1 MTTYLSQ
8 NHRSRIIWSVSLMA
22 TMLLSACGGSFN
34 TVSSQPTVDQTRIF
48 EDALLTATY
57 GVPTATVTPAPPTET
72 PVPTT
77 DPNIT
82 PPPLPDVFRSD
93 FLKPLDSPRQYETD
107 TCTYLRNRWD
117 PNKSAPGTIVMAI
130 MFHGISDGDAAKDN
144 DITMTQF
151 KALMKSLH
159 DQKFEAIRMQQF
171 VDFMYSNAKI
181 PSRSV
186 LLIVDD
192 RHHQP
197 YFDQKFK
204 DYYEKWGWPVINAWI
219 SFKENTQSFIDEQKN
234 LVAAGYV
241 DYQAHGV
248 VHNYFKNDE
257 TFLRGELQGSMDA
270 MQKDLGVKPVAYIW
284 PGGTFSQLSAKLAR
298 EAGFQVGFT
307 VVPRGPVM
315 YNWIPQADEMDP
327 QRPGYTP
334 EGFAGDPLMTIP
346 RFWDTDAYYRL
357 DEVRLTGNTAAAK
370 AAETKDTELA
380 YYNTVCKS
388 KTGEIPALAAQ

>member
-1 MTTYLSQ
+1 MTTQISK
-8 NHRSRIIWSVSLMA
+8 NHRSQIIWSLSLTA
-22 TMLLSACGGSFN
+22 AMLLSACGGTLN
-34 TVSSQPTVDQTRIF
+34 TVSAQPKVDRTKQF

-57 GVPTATVTPAPPTET
+57 GVPTATATPAPPTET

-82 PPPLPDVFRSD
+82 PPPLPAIYRSE
-93 FLKPLDSPRQYETD
+93 FLKPLDIPRQYEKD
-107 TCTYLRNRWD
+107 VCTYLKNRWD
-117 PNKSAPGTIVMAI
+117 PNKSAPGTVVMAI

-144 DITMTQF
+144 DITMTDF

-171 VDFMYSNAKI
+171 VDFMYNNAKI

-197 YFDQKFK
+197 YFDEKFK
-204 DYYEKWGWPVINAWI
+204 TYYEKWGWPVINSWI
-219 SFKENTQSFIDEQKN
+219 SFKENTQDLINEQRN
-234 LVAAGYV
+234 LIAAGYV

-248 VHNYFKNDE
+248 IHNYFQNDE

-270 MQKDLGVKPVAYIW
+270 MQKDLGVKPLAYIW
-284 PGGTFSQLSAKLAR
+284 PGGTFSQLSARLAR

-315 YNWIPQADEMDP
+315 YNWIPLADEMDP

-346 RFWDTDAYYRL
+346 RYWDTDAYYRL
-357 DEVRLTGNTAAAK
+357 DEVRLTGNDAAAK
-370 AAETKDTELA
+370 ALETRADELA
-380 YYNTVCKS
+380 YYDIVCKS
-388 KTGEIPALAAQ
+388 KTGEIPTAIAQ

>member
-1 MTTYLSQ
+1 
-8 NHRSRIIWSVSLMA
+8 
-22 TMLLSACGGSFN
+22 
-34 TVSSQPTVDQTRIF
+34 
-48 EDALLTATY
+48 
-57 GVPTATVTPAPPTET
+57 
-72 PVPTT
+72 
-77 DPNIT
+77 
-82 PPPLPDVFRSD
+82 
-93 FLKPLDSPRQYETD
+93 
-107 TCTYLRNRWD
+107 
-117 PNKSAPGTIVMAI
+117 MAI

>member
-1 MTTYLSQ
+1 MTTYISQ
-8 NHRSRIIWSVSLMA
+8 NHRSRIIWSLSLTA
-22 TMLLSACGGSFN
+22 TLLLSACGGSFN
-34 TVSSQPTVDQTRIF
+34 TVSQPTVDQTRQF

-57 GVPTATVTPAPPTET
+57 GVPTSTVTPAPPTET
-72 PVPTT
+72 PVPTV

-82 PPPLPDVFRSD
+82 PPPLPEVFRSEY
-93 FLKPLDSPRQYETD
+93 LKPLDSPRQYETD
-107 TCTYLRNRWD
+107 TCTYLKNRWD
-117 PNKSAPGTIVMAI
+117 PNKSVPGTVVMAI

-159 DQKFEAIRMQQF
+159 DLNFEAIRMQQF
-171 VDFMYSNAKI
+171 VDFMYTNAKI
-181 PSRSV
+181 PTRSV

-204 DYYEKWGWPVINAWI
+204 DYYEKWGWPVIDSWI
-219 SFKENTQSFIDEQKN
+219 SFKENTQSLIDEQKN
-234 LVAAGYV
+234 LIAAGYV

-248 VHNYFKNDE
+248 VHNYFQNDE

-284 PGGTFSQLSAKLAR
+284 PGGTFSQLSTKLAR
-298 EAGFQVGFT
+298 EAGFKVGFT

-315 YNWIPQADEMDP
+315 YNWIPQADELDP

-334 EGFAGDPLMTIP
+334 EGSAGDPLMTIP

-357 DEVRLTGNTAAAK
+357 DEVRLTGNDAAAK
-370 AAETKDTELA
+370 AEETKGAELA

-388 KTGEIPALAAQ
+388 KTGEIPALGAQ